1 VRKWRKK
8 LYQLQTLQ
16 TERHV
21 TVIWPTQ
28 GEQEGIGKK
37 MNALI
42 GGEGVKTE
50 ENN

>member
-16 TERHV
+16 AERHV
-21 TVIWPTQ
+21 TVVWPTQ
-28 GEQEGIGKK
+28 GEHEGVGKK
-37 MNALI
+37 MNALNGGR
-42 GGEGVKTE
+42 GGEAD